1 MPSTTISERDLRRL
15 LDVVSPEA
23 VASPGR
29 DLPGQ
34 VLRGLAELIPCAAVS
49 FFVMD
54 PHRAEIRT
62 MQEVALQE
70 LPADDEESDALFF
83 EAYWE
88 CVACSAP
95 ELLGRDAHVS
105 TWHDFYTDREFA
117 RLLMAQYF
125 RRMGIWHEL
134 LVRLPPSGGLERRL
148 MLTRDSSD
156 VPFDERDRMLL
167 TLLRP
172 HLVNLHD
179 RVEAE
184 SRTVPVL
191 TARQQ
196 ELLRRVAR
204 GETNRQVAR
213 DLGIS
218 EGTVRKH
225 LENIYAR
232 LDVHSRVEALALVGP
247 QLAG

>member
-1 MPSTTISERDLRRL
+1 
-15 LDVVSPEA
+15 
-23 VASPGR
+23 
-29 DLPGQ
+29 
-34 VLRGLAELIPCAAVS
+34 
-49 FFVMD
+49 
-54 PHRAEIRT
+54 
-62 MQEVALQE
+62 
-70 LPADDEESDALFF
+70 
-83 EAYWE
+83 
-88 CVACSAP
+88 
-95 ELLGRDAHVS
+95 
-105 TWHDFYTDREFA
+105 
-117 RLLMAQYF
+117 
-125 RRMGIWHEL
+125 
-134 LVRLPPSGGLERRL
+134 
-148 MLTRDSSD
+148 
-156 VPFDERDRMLL
+156 MLL

-172 HLVNLHD
+172 HLVDLHD
-179 RVEAE
+179 RVEAK

-247 QLAG
+247 ELAG